1 MTAAA
6 FLRGAGAARVVERA
20 SRCGGIPVCI
30 HVPQG
35 PTWLKAAGAGS
46 CSACSYLASTPGGK
60 DACEQCRGAAASAA
74 VRSAMGRPF
83 ICHAGFAC
91 YCAPAT
97 GGAVVTFGPYC
108 PAEQPESLAADF
120 MAGLAKLGEKT
131 GNLPVSLA
139 DVRLVPSS
147 AVPALAAWTVETLEA
162 LRARELAAE
171 SAQHDPAQEPR
182 ESVPRRRAAKRAQAD
197 PYGAGPIAAAL
208 AGGAHDKARAL
219 FRAALSEAPGAKKT
233 AIGVKRAR
241 AVAAAAAV
249 LESAARASLPV
260 ETCWEHFGGMID
272 EMRQAR
278 NELQLANTAMR
289 VLGRIKRERRKSGAA
304 PAKADRFAELGEI
317 VAAHLESGITLKE
330 LARRLGQTPTAITHR
345 LQRNFGMSYSD
356 YVGRLRVDRA
366 KELLRRT
373 RLTVEAVGRRVGIED
388 PSNFRKLFRK
398 FEPMSPQEYRER
410 FGVKK

>member
-6 FLRGAGAARVVERA
+6 FFRGNGAARVIERA
-20 SRCGGIPVCI
+20 LRCGGIPVCI

-35 PTWLKAAGAGS
+35 SKWLKAAGAGS
-46 CSACSYLASTPGGK
+46 CSACSYVASTPGGK
-60 DACEQCRGAAASAA
+60 AACEQSRGAAASAA
-74 VRSAMGRPF
+74 ARSGMGRPF

-91 YCAPAT
+91 YCVSAT

-120 MAGLAKLGEKT
+120 MAGLAALGEKT
-131 GNLPVSLA
+131 DTLPVPLA

-147 AVPALAAWTVETLEA
+147 AVPSLAAWTVETLEA
-162 LRARELAAE
+162 LWARELAAQAASE
-171 SAQHDPAQEPR
+171 VPAEEPP
-182 ESVPRRRAAKRAQAD
+182 ESVPRRRVSMRSEPDA
-197 PYGAGPIAAAL
+197 YNAGPIAAAL

-219 FRAALSEAPGAKKT
+219 FRAALSEAPGGKKT

-249 LESAARASLPV
+249 LESAARASLPA
-260 ETCWEHFGGMID
+260 ETCWEHFGRML
-272 EMRQAR
+272 EELRQAR
-278 NELQLANTAMR
+278 NELQLVNAAMR
-289 VLGRIKRERRKSGAA
+289 VLGRIKRERRKSVAS
-304 PAKADRFAELGEI
+304 PAGPERFAELGEI

-330 LARRLGQTPTAITHR
+330 VANRLGQTPTAITHR

-373 RLTVEAVGRRVGIED
+373 RLTLEAVGRRVGIED
-388 PSNFRKLFRK
+388 ASNFRKLFRK

>member
-1 MTAAA
+1 MTTAD
-6 FLRGAGAARVVERA
+6 FFRGEGAVRAIERA
-20 SRCGGIPVCI
+20 SRCGGIPVCV
-30 HVPQG
+30 HVPVG
-35 PTWLKAAGAGS
+35 TKWVKAAGTGS
-46 CSACSYLASTPGGK
+46 CSACSYVASTPGGK
-60 DACEQCRGAAASAA
+60 AACDESRGAASSAA
-74 VRSAMGRPF
+74 ACSGMGRPF

-108 PAEQPESLAADF
+108 PAEQPESLATDF
-120 MAGLAKLGEKT
+120 MAGLAALGEKA

-139 DVRLVPSS
+139 DVRLVPTS
-147 AVPALAAWTVETLEA
+147 AVPALAAWTAETLEA
-162 LRARELAAE
+162 LWERELAGESRSEEPAE
-171 SAQHDPAQEPR
+171 EPQETPR
-182 ESVPRRRAAKRAQAD
+182 RRRAASRSKPDA
-197 PYGAGPIAAAL
+197 YGAGPIAAAL

-219 FRAALSEAPGAKKT
+219 FRAALSEAPGGKKT

-249 LESAARASLPV
+249 LESAARASLPADG
-260 ETCWEHFGGMID
+260 CWEHFGRMLD
-272 EMRQAR
+272 EVRQAR
-278 NELQLANTAMR
+278 NELQLVNVAMR
-289 VLGRIKRERRKSGAA
+289 VLGRIKRDRRKSAA
-304 PAKADRFAELGEI
+304 STAGPERFAELGEI

-330 LARRLGQTPTAITHR
+330 VADRLGQTPTAITHR
-345 LQRNFGMSYSD
+345 LQRHFGMSYSD

-388 PSNFRKLFRK
+388 ASNFRKLFRK
-398 FEPMSPQEYRER
+398 FETMSPQEYRAR